1 VTLVSA
7 KQLEYQFTVA
17 QHTTH
22 SFVWL

>member
-7 KQLEYQFTVA
+7 KQLEYHFTVA